1 LIENEKDKN
10 MAALIALVKVQIQLY
25 LRNRRAL
32 MINVLVP
39 ILIASFFGS
48 LFGGS
53 GKKDAAPLSV
63 PVAIVDEDGSDI
75 SKSIATKLAADSS
88 LKAQTLERAP
98 AEALV
103 REGKLKAALIL
114 DKGFGAQ
121 AGGAMFGGGEKARA
135 ELLYDP
141 SDNMAL
147 GLLRGLLTQYAMQEV
162 MTKSFTG
169 AGGQQQM
176 DDALARVENSKTLD
190 PKQRDTLKGLF
201 ANVREIQKDFPVA
214 ASGAAS
220 DSASGGNPMMS
231 PPFVLDE
238 KGLSSGDGGYNGY
251 AHSFAGMG
259 AQFVLFMGIELA
271 TAILLARRTGLW
283 QRLRAAPLSRFTLLA
298 SHFLSTTV
306 IASAVMAVIMVAG
319 MAIFGFR
326 VQGSYVGFALVIV
339 GYGLFVAGFGLFLA
353 ALGRSP
359 EAMRGL
365 AVMASLMM
373 VMLGGAWVP
382 SFIFP
387 AWLQKLTLIV
397 PVRWVIDG
405 LDAMTWRGLPFE
417 TAGLSFLV
425 LAAFAVGFAALA
437 WWRFDWKE

>member
-1 LIENEKDKN
+1 
-10 MAALIALVKVQIQLY
+10 MSALIALVKVQIQLY

-53 GKKDAAPLSV
+53 GKKEAALSV
-63 PVAIVDEDGSDI
+63 PIAVIDEDGSEI
-75 SKSIATKLAADSS
+75 SKSIIGKLSADSS
-88 LKAQTLERAP
+88 LQVQPMERAQ
-98 AEALV
+98 AESLV
-103 REGKLKAALIL
+103 REGKLKAALVL
-114 DKGFGAQ
+114 DKGFGEQ
-121 AGGAMFGGGEKARA
+121 AASAMFGGEKARA

-141 SDNMAL
+141 SDNLAT

-162 MTKSFTG
+162 MSKSFTG
-169 AGGQQQM
+169 AMGQQRM
-176 DDALARVENSKTLD
+176 DDVLARVEKSDKLD
-190 PKQRDTLKGLF
+190 PRQRDTLKSLVG
-201 ANVREIQKDFPVA
+201 NVRQIQHDFPAAASDA
-214 ASGAAS
+214 ASGA
-220 DSASGGNPMMS
+220 SAGKNPMLS
-231 PPFVLDE
+231 APFVLDE

-259 AQFVLFMGIELA
+259 AQFVLFMGVELA
-271 TAILLARRTGLW
+271 VAILLARRSGLW
-283 QRLRAAPLSRFTLLA
+283 LRLRAAPLSRFTLLS

-306 IASAVMAVIMVAG
+306 IASCVMGAIMAAG
-319 MAIFGFR
+319 MLIFGFR
-326 VQGSYVGFALVIV
+326 VQGSGAGLGLVIV
-339 GYGLFVAGFGLFLA
+339 GYGLFTAGFGLFLA

-417 TAGLSFLV
+417 VAGLSFAV
-425 LAAFAVGFAALA
+425 LAAFALGFAALA

>member
-1 LIENEKDKN
+1 

-63 PVAIVDEDGSDI
+63 PVAIVDEDGSEI
-75 SKSIATKLAADSS
+75 SKSIAAKLAADAS
-88 LKAQTLERAP
+88 LKAQMLERAP

-162 MTKSFTG
+162 MANSFTG
-169 AGGQQQM
+169 AGGQKQM
-176 DDALARVENSKTLD
+176 DDALARVENSTTLD
-190 PKQRDTLKGLF
+190 PKQRDTLKNLF
-201 ANVREIQKDFPVA
+201 GNVREIQRDFPAA
-214 ASGAAS
+214 ASGA
-220 DSASGGNPMMS
+220 ASGGNPMMS

-283 QRLRAAPLSRFTLLA
+283 LRLRAAPLSRFTLLA

-306 IASAVMAVIMVAG
+306 IASAVMAVIMVSG

-326 VQGSYVGFALVIV
+326 VQGSWVGFALVIL

-405 LDAMTWRGLPFE
+405 LDAMTWRGLSFE
-417 TAGLSFLV
+417 VAGLSFAV